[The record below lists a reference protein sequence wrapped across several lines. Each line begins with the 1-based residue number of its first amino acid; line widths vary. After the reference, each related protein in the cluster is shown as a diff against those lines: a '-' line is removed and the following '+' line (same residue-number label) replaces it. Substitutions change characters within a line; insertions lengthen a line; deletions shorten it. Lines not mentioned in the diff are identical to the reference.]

1 MNTKAGIQQV
11 PAVQLIEPQQVN
23 LQQQILLLR
32 GKQVLLDF
40 QLAALYGVST
50 KVLNQAVRRN
60 ITRFP
65 EDFMFQ
71 LDLQEFAKMRSQF
84 VTSYSEQNEN
94 QHNLSKIVNLAAKR
108 NITAMPYAF
117 TEQGVAMLSS
127 VLRSETAVQ
136 MNIAIMRAF
145 VAARQMF
152 VQNQEHEVAINELKQ
167 RMKML
172 EDVLGNNLGAVNDL
186 SEKMKNELKNI
197 YRVLGA
203 LSAKSQKPLNPIGYD
218 AIDAERKAKTNK
230 EEDKDS
236 K

>member
-71 LDLQEFAKMRSQF
+71 LDLQEFAKIRSQF
-84 VTSYSEQNEN
+84 VTSYSEQNDLQGSRGIECE
-94 QHNLSKIVNLAAKR
+94 
-108 NITAMPYAF
+108 IT
-117 TEQGVAMLSS
+117 
-127 VLRSETAVQ
+127 
-136 MNIAIMRAF
+136 
-145 VAARQMF
+145 
-152 VQNQEHEVAINELKQ
+152 
-167 RMKML
+167 
-172 EDVLGNNLGAVNDL
+172 
-186 SEKMKNELKNI
+186 
-197 YRVLGA
+197 
-203 LSAKSQKPLNPIGYD
+203 
-218 AIDAERKAKTNK
+218 KATQP
-230 EEDKDS
+230 DWI
-236 K
+236 

>member
-127 VLRSETAVQ
+127 VTQRDCRSNEYCHYAGVCCCTANVC
-136 MNIAIMRAF
+136 
-145 VAARQMF
+145 
-152 VQNQEHEVAINELKQ
+152 
-167 RMKML
+167 
-172 EDVLGNNLGAVNDL
+172 
-186 SEKMKNELKNI
+186 
-197 YRVLGA
+197 
-203 LSAKSQKPLNPIGYD
+203 AKPG
-218 AIDAERKAKTNK
+218 T
-230 EEDKDS
+230 
-236 K
+236 